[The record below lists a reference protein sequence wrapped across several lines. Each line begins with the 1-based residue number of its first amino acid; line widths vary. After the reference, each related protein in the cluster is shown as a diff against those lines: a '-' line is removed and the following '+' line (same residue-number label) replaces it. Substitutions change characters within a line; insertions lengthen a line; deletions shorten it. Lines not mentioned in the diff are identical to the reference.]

1 MVEVDA
7 KSVAEEW
14 LSAFASSL
22 SPGNSSRISPLFT
35 PGGYFR
41 DFLVFAWDCRTI
53 HGASNIQD
61 FVSTNLPEL
70 VHNFQLDTSSPHLSP
85 VLDKSDPSIEMIKAF
100 FIFETER
107 ALCRGA
113 VSIIRT
119 QGGGESPSWKALSVF
134 TAVADWKGYEEAP
147 YLDVQNQNDVE
158 DNRYEHKLQGRVVAE
173 SDPTVLIVGAGQS
186 GLQLAARLR
195 QSGISC
201 MLLEKEARVGDNWR
215 KRYPSLKLHVPRVY
229 CQLLYQP
236 YPSNYPEYIP
246 KDLVAN
252 WLEAYALAQN
262 LHVWNSSTLE
272 SAPSYDP
279 TTRTWTVSVIK
290 DGRHHVLH
298 PRHLV
303 MALGPFGE
311 GIIPEVKGRDIFE
324 GSQTHSEHFPGGRE
338 YTGKR
343 VLVFGAGNS
352 ASDICVDLV
361 QKGAESVTL
370 SQRSPTCVHS
380 GKYIRILI
388 KAFFPDNVPIDVT
401 DFKMDTMPA
410 KLMIESFRTQ
420 QKIAREYDKE
430 MLNGLEAAGLKLWD
444 GPSGAG
450 YIELGLTRG
459 GGYFFDS
466 GFASLVSDGTINLK
480 TDVDITRF
488 ADKSVI
494 FSDGSELEVD
504 AIVYATG
511 YRPVRDTYKRILGDK
526 FVDETSEIWNLDE
539 EGEVRGVY
547 RPAGHPG
554 FWYAAG
560 DFSFSRRSSKR
571 LALLIRAFELG
582 YYVPK

>member
-1 MVEVDA
+1 MAEVNA

-22 SPGNSSRISPLFT
+22 SPGSSGGIPSLFT
-35 PGGYFR
+35 SGGYLR
-41 DFLVFAWDCRTI
+41 DSLVFTWDCRTI
-53 HGASNIQD
+53 HGGNSIQD
-61 FVSTNLPEL
+61 FLSTNLPDHAL
-70 VHNFQLDTSSPHLSP
+70 HNFQLDTSSPHLSP
-85 VLDKSDPSIEMIKAF
+85 VLDKSDPSCETIKAF
-100 FIFETER
+100 FVFETER

-113 VSIIRT
+113 VSLIQA
-119 QGGGESPSWKALSVF
+119 QGSGESSSWKALSVF
-134 TAVADWKGYEEAP
+134 TAVADWKAYEEAP
-147 YLDVQNQNDVE
+147 YLDVQNQNDAE
-158 DNRYEHKLQGRVVAE
+158 GNWYEHKLQGRVVAE

-201 MLLEKEARVGDNWR
+201 LLLEKEARVGDNWR
-215 KRYPSLKLHVPRVY
+215 KRYPSLKLHVPRTY

-246 KDLVAN
+246 KDVVAN

-262 LHVWNSSTLE
+262 LHVWTSSTLE

-279 TTRTWTVSVIK
+279 TARTWTVGVIK
-290 DGRHHVLH
+290 DGQRIILH

-311 GIIPEVKGRDIFE
+311 GTTPEVKGRDIFE

-338 YTGKR
+338 YASKR

-361 QKGAESVTL
+361 QNGAKSVTL
-370 SQRSPTCVHS
+370 FQRSPTCVHS
-380 GKYIRILI
+380 RKYIRSLVN
-388 KAFFPDNVPIDVT
+388 AFFPDNVPIDVT
-401 DFKMDTMPA
+401 DFKMDTMPV
-410 KLMIESFRTQ
+410 KLMIEFFRAQ
-420 QKIAREYDKE
+420 QKAAREYDKE

-459 GGYFFDS
+459 GVFDS
-466 GFASLVSDGTINLK
+466 GFASLVSDSMIKLK

-488 ADKSVI
+488 TEKSVV

-511 YRPVRDTYKRILGDK
+511 YRPVRDTYKRILGEK
-526 FVDETSEIWNLDE
+526 FVDETPEIWDLDE

-582 YYVPK
+582 YYVP